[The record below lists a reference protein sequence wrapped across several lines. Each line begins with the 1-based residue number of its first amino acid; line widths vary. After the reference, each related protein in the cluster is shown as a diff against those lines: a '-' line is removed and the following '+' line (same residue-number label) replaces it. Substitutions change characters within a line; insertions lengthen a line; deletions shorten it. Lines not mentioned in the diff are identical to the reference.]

1 MTCSGEESSST
12 KVNQSPISLIR
23 GWILYRQKQQFSD
36 HHGGLFYILNKMT
49 LESMEMDVDA
59 MEGGAWEG
67 VGCYGKT
74 SNSLGT
80 GPGPEHSKTLP

>member
-23 GWILYRQKQQFSD
+23 GWILYRQKQHFSD

-59 MEGGAWEG
+59 MQGG
-67 VGCYGKT
+67 VGKV
-74 SNSLGT
+74 LGVMA
-80 GPGPEHSKTLP
+80 KQAIV

>member
-59 MEGGAWEG
+59 MQGG
-67 VGCYGKT
+67 VGKV
-74 SNSLGT
+74 LGVMA
-80 GPGPEHSKTLP
+80 KQAIV